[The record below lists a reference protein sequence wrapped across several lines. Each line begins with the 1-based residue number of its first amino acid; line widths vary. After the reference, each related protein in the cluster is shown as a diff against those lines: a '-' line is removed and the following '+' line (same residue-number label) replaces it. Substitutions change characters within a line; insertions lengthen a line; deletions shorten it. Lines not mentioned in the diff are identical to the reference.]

1 MAVRRNGY
9 YNNPA
14 IGAAVASLS
23 QLFAP
28 PSGAD
33 AAGWAAARAKEQEA
47 AQLAEMFRVVTDP
60 NTDRSMIDRYGI
72 AVGRFNPNQSFYAVD
87 QSNATL
93 RANNAADNARAL
105 EQTRLQQR
113 GETERTLLAPV
124 GAGQTRF
131 VPPGIADM
139 FGLPPQQVGVVELD
153 QGKSYII
160 PGRDEPVAG
169 PAKPATLDEMKAQVY
184 GQMPVEQQQAIVFGS
199 TPIEQIVRDGR
210 PVNVTRLEALGAE
223 PYIAP
228 DKAPKYTNAIA
239 VMPDGI
245 TRVPAVQGPDGRWR
259 HAQTGADLP
268 ADVQIF
274 DIPKPQGTASDVG
287 LTPPILSQMQRELLA
302 LGQTK
307 DTALRLREL
316 IAQSPASQGVVGA
329 LRGTAQNLIQ
339 TGRELGAWAG
349 GEVDNIMRTI
359 EQNAMDRG
367 LLENFDK
374 NIPAIE
380 MLSNI
385 LAFQYAKTLTGE
397 RLSNEMLRTAKRA
410 LGLEGLTA
418 NQPDALARID
428 EALKSIQ
435 RREETI
441 RRALAGGVDALQ
453 SPLIAPIEPSPM
465 PRAGSSH
472 ERWERGP
479 DGKLRRVQ

>member
-1 MAVRRNGY
+1 MAVRRNGF

-47 AQLAEMFRVVTDP
+47 AQLAEMFKVVTDP

-72 AVGRFNPNQSFYAVD
+72 AVGRFNPNQSFYSVD

-105 EQTRLQQR
+105 EQARLQQR

-153 QGKSYII
+153 PGKEYLV
-160 PGRDEPVAG
+160 PGRDAPVAG
-169 PAKPATLDEMKAQVY
+169 PAKPATLDEVKAQVY

-210 PVNVTRLEALGAE
+210 PVNATRLEALGAE

-239 VMPDGI
+239 VMPDGNA
-245 TRVPAVQGPDGRWR
+245 RVPAVQGPDGRWR

-274 DIPKPQGTASDVG
+274 DIPKPQGSAEDVG
-287 LTPPILSQMQRELLA
+287 LGKTANNYAERQLIDIAMA
-302 LGQTK
+302 K
-307 DTALRLREL
+307 DTAIQLRDL
-316 IAQSPASQGVVGA
+316 IAQSSASQGLVGW
-329 LRGTAQNLIQ
+329 LRGAAQNIVQ
-339 TGRELGAWAG
+339 VNRELGAYFG
-349 GEVDNIMRTI
+349 GGVQEVAQAI
-359 EQNAMDRG
+359 ERG
-367 LLENFDK
+367 VADADLAQNFDP

-380 MLSNI
+380 MLANL
-385 LAFQYAKTLTGE
+385 LAFQYAKTTTGE
-397 RLSNEMLRTAKRA
+397 RLSNEMLRASRQA
-410 LGLEGLTA
+410 LGLDGIDA
-418 NQPDALARID
+418 NQKNAIARLNKAIERI
-428 EALKSIQ
+428 EAQERILH
-435 RREETI
+435 RVRD
-441 RRALAGGVDALQ
+441 GGVDALRGT
-453 SPLIAPIEPSPM
+453 APPAPGGAE
-465 PRAGSSH
+465 GSA

-479 DGKLRRVQ
+479 DGKLRRAQ